1 MQSEPSFIFPGPIV
15 QNHTAKI
22 KNQKNKL
29 KKKKQSIYRE
39 KEPHWVRLKNKNKSY
54 SQSIKK
60 DLQLYIKKNKQIRNH
75 H

>member
-39 KEPHWVRLKNKNKSY
+39 KEPHFFDEEKKQVILIINKERSPTIYQEK
-54 SQSIKK
+54 
-60 DLQLYIKKNKQIRNH
+60 
-75 H
+75 